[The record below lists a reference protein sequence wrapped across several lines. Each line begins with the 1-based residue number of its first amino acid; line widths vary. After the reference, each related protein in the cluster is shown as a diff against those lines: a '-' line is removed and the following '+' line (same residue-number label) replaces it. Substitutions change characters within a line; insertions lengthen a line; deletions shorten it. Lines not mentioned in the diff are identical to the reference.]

1 MLHPD
6 NKVHGTHDF
15 KQKFVSSVLFG
26 GRLFKTLKHHSRL
39 FFGGVGAHLVVRL
52 TACSYAA
59 SHWVQ
64 LLPLLGVRKE
74 PLSVRKTSQSECLN
88 PRTDV

>member
-52 TACSYAA
+52 AA
-59 SHWVQ
+59 WFRMR
-64 LLPLLGVRKE
+64 LLIGSSCCLSLVLGRS
-74 PLSVRKTSQSECLN
+74 LFL
-88 PRTDV
+88 